1 MAGTHFR
8 NPVMFA
14 GLAKNTKW
22 FKDLPVDNN
31 PNFTCYKDDFIYN
44 TLPSSQW
51 ATSIADGGASA
62 GISNEVNGAVTLTSA
77 NTTDNNGLAL
87 VKTQNTF
94 QAVAETRDSTGA
106 ITNPGTVIW
115 YEARIKNNDANATD
129 YGTGLVETFTGSSGW
144 RSANRISI
152 ESNNGEQFYRFV
164 TKNAS
169 GTNQVQYTAYTITD
183 DAYDTVGFR
192 CDRAGKVEFFVNR
205 VLAAT
210 VTSNINTDD
219 MQMFAASV
227 TASASGQRVT
237 SLDYITCTANRN
249 AAELI
254 GNI

>member
-14 GLAKNTKW
+14 GWAENTKW

-51 ATSIADGGASA
+51 STSIADGGASA

-129 YGTGLVETFTGSSGW
+129 YGTGLVETFTGTSGW

-164 TKNAS
+164 TKNGS

-227 TASASGQRVT
+227 SASASGQRVT

>member
-44 TLPSSQW
+44 TLPGSQW
-51 ATSIADGGASA
+51 STSIADGGASA

-183 DAYDTVGFR
+183 DGYDTVGFR

>member
-51 ATSIADGGASA
+51 STSIADGGASA

-77 NTTDNNGLAL
+77 NTTDNKGLAL

>member
-51 ATSIADGGASA
+51 STSIADGGASA

-94 QAVAETRDSTGA
+94 QAVAETRDSSGA

>member
-1 MAGTHFR
+1 MAGKHLR
-8 NPVMFA
+8 NPGMFA

-44 TLPSSQW
+44 TLPGSQW
-51 ATSIADGGASA
+51 STSIADGGAAA

-129 YGTGLVETFTGSSGW
+129 YGTGLVETFTGTSGW

-164 TKNAS
+164 TKNAD

-183 DAYDTVGFR
+183 DGYDTVGFR

-227 TASASGQRVT
+227 SASASGQRVT

>member
-44 TLPSSQW
+44 TLPSAEWS
-51 ATSIADGGASA
+51 TSIADGGAAA
-62 GISNEVNGAVTLTSA
+62 GISNEVGGAVTLTSA

-87 VKTQNTF
+87 VKTANTF
-94 QAVAETRDSTGA
+94 QAVAEVTDASGFV
-106 ITNPGTVIW
+106 TNPGTVVW
-115 YEARIKNNDANATD
+115 YEARIQNNDANATD

-164 TKNAS
+164 TRNGS
-169 GTNQVQYTAYTITD
+169 GTTQTSYTAYTITD
-183 DAYDTVGFR
+183 SAYDTVGFR
-192 CDRAGKVEFFVNR
+192 VDRAKNVQFFVNR
-205 VLAAT
+205 TLAAT
-210 VTSNINTDD
+210 HTANINTDD

-227 TASASGQRVT
+227 SASASGQRVT
-237 SLDYITCTANRN
+237 KLDYITATQNRN
-249 AAELI
+249 ASELI
-254 GNI
+254 NNI

>member
-51 ATSIADGGASA
+51 STSIADGGASA

-129 YGTGLVETFTGSSGW
+129 YGTGLVETFTGTSGW

-164 TKNAS
+164 TKNAD

-183 DAYDTVGFR
+183 DGYDTVGVR

-227 TASASGQRVT
+227 SASASGQRVT

>member
-14 GLAKNTKW
+14 GLSNNTKW

-31 PNFTCYKDDFIYN
+31 PNFVCYKDDFIYN
-44 TLPSSQW
+44 TLPSAEWS
-51 ATSIADGGASA
+51 TSIADGGAAA
-62 GISNEVNGAVTLTSA
+62 GISNEVGGAVTLTSA
-77 NTTDNNGLAL
+77 NTTDNNGIAL
-87 VKTQNTF
+87 VKTQNSF
-94 QAVAETRDSTGA
+94 QAVAETKDSTGA
-106 ITNPGTVIW
+106 VTNPGTVIW
-115 YEARIKNNDANATD
+115 YEARIQNNDANATD
-129 YGTGLVETFTGSSGW
+129 YGTGLVETFTGTSGW

-183 DAYDTVGFR
+183 SAYDTVGFR
-192 CDRAGKVEFFVNR
+192 VDKAGKVEFFVNR

-227 TASASGQRVT
+227 SASASGQRVT
-237 SLDYITCTANRN
+237 KLDYISCTQNRN
-249 AAELI
+249 ASELI

>member
-51 ATSIADGGASA
+51 STSIADGGASA

-94 QAVAETRDSTGA
+94 HAVAETRDSTGA

-129 YGTGLVETFTGSSGW
+129 YGT
-144 RSANRISI
+144 
-152 ESNNGEQFYRFV
+152 
-164 TKNAS
+164 
-169 GTNQVQYTAYTITD
+169 
-183 DAYDTVGFR
+183 
-192 CDRAGKVEFFVNR
+192 
-205 VLAAT
+205 
-210 VTSNINTDD
+210 
-219 MQMFAASV
+219 
-227 TASASGQRVT
+227 
-237 SLDYITCTANRN
+237 
-249 AAELI
+249 
-254 GNI
+254 

>member
-8 NPVMFA
+8 NPIMFA

-51 ATSIADGGASA
+51 STSIADGGASA

-129 YGTGLVETFTGSSGW
+129 YGTGLVETFTGTSGW

-164 TKNAS
+164 TKNAD

-183 DAYDTVGFR
+183 SAYDTVGFR

-227 TASASGQRVT
+227 SASASGQRIT

>member
-51 ATSIADGGASA
+51 STSIADGGASA

-115 YEARIKNNDANATD
+115 HEARIKNNDANATD
-129 YGTGLVETFTGSSGW
+129 YGTGLVETFTGTSGW

-164 TKNAS
+164 TKNAD